1 MNEFGRLLLILG
13 VLLIIIGA
21 LLLLVPRIG
30 LFKLPGDIVIK
41 HGPLKIIFPIM
52 TSIILSI
59 IITIILNI
67 FFRK

>member
-1 MNEFGRLLLILG
+1 
-13 VLLIIIGA
+13 
-21 LLLLVPRIG
+21 LLLLVPRIA

-41 HGPLKIIFPIM
+41 YGPLKIIFPIM

-67 FFRK
+67 LLRK